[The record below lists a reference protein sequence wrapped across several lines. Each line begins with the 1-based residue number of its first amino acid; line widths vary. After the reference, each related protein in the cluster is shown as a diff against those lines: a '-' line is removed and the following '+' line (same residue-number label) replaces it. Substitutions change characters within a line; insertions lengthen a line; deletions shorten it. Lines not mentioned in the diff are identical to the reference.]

1 MENVKDIISL
11 REYLER
17 VILEQEKHFERLIE
31 EKEKLYNERF
41 NAAEV
46 AVKKAEDNAQKW
58 RENAN
63 EWRSTMNDKDKLLL
77 PRSEFTAYKE
87 STERATGVERSRS
100 DKNEGKG
107 IGIQQFIGWIL
118 FLVTLI
124 GFLIMIYKSK

>member
-63 EWRSTMNDKDKLLL
+63 EWRS
-77 PRSEFTAYKE
+77 RSEFTAYKE